1 MRLRV
6 LLPALL
12 PALVLAACE
21 KAPPPRAV
29 QPTFYQDLSGAGSQV
44 DQVKALAMINEY
56 RAKSGAGP
64 LKLDPELGRIAR
76 EYAATMAA
84 ADKMSHQVTA
94 SDKLGDR
101 LRAQGYEF
109 AAAGENIAAGYR
121 TLAEAFSGWRQ
132 SPARPRHEGSG
143 HDPDGDRNGGEPE
156 FQVQGVLVVDL
167 RPSEGCRGHA
177 GGHRGALRAHGAR
190 RPSPRVE
197 RAVLF
202 AFRSS

>member
-132 SPARPRHEGSG
+132 SPPHDRGMKDRDMTLMGIGTAVNPNSKYKVFWSLIFARPKDVAGTPGVTAVPSVLTVHGV
-143 HDPDGDRNGGEPE
+143 PLPE
-156 FQVQGVLVVDL
+156 
-167 RPSEGCRGHA
+167 
-177 GGHRGALRAHGAR
+177 
-190 RPSPRVE
+190 
-197 RAVLF
+197 
-202 AFRSS
+202 